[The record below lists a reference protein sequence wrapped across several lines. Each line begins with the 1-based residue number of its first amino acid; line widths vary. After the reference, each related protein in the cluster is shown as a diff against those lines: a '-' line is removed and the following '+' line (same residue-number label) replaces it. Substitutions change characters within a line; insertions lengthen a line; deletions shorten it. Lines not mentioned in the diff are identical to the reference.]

1 MADLD
6 QLRALDAQIRYAEKR
21 AVQRLAE
28 HLRDA
33 VRDLPSESRL
43 ALKFVR
49 YADEFELWATG
60 RDMAPSAW
68 LTLHSLDKQL
78 DELDDDGEED

>member
-1 MADLD
+1 MADLE
-6 QLRALDAQIRYAEKR
+6 QLQRLDAQIRYAEKR

-43 ALKFVR
+43 ALIFVR
-49 YADEFELWATG
+49 KPDTFELWATG
-60 RDMAPSAW
+60 GDVSVSTWA
-68 LTLHSLDKQL
+68 TLDQMERELK
-78 DELDDDGEED
+78 ELDDQGEDE